1 MRKLSMVLGLLLV
14 VTVGLAMMVEG
25 PQPARAAAG
34 DNVVL
39 PGDEVTL

>member
-1 MRKLSMVLGLLLV
+1 MRKLSTVLGLLLMA
-14 VTVGLAMMVEG
+14 TVGLAMMVEG

-39 PGDEVTL
+39 PWDEVTL

>member
-14 VTVGLAMMVEG
+14 VTVGLAVVVEG
-25 PQPARAAAG
+25 PKLTRAAAG

-39 PGDEVTL
+39 QWDKVAS

>member
-14 VTVGLAMMVEG
+14 VTVGLMVVEG
-25 PQPARAAAG
+25 PPPARAAAG